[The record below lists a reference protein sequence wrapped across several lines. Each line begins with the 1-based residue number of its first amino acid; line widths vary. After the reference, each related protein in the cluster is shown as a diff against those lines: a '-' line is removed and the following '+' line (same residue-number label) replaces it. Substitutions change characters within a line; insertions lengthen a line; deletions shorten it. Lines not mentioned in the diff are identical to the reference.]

1 MNDQD
6 TGLLVLHF
14 GGPQN
19 VSEVEPFLYQ
29 LFSDK
34 DCIKLPL
41 SAVLQKPFATT
52 ISRRRAPE
60 TAAQYGEI
68 GGGSPLVSRT
78 FEQVAALRQALLR
91 DGIDIPI
98 AVGMR
103 YTPPFIEQAVRELK
117 EQNVKKIIV
126 LALYPHYSI
135 ATSGSAFNEAV
146 RSIDALSYHDARI
159 VVVPAW
165 PTEPDYI
172 AAMVDLLRRGLARFP
187 DGAPVHVLFSA
198 HGLPTSYV
206 KDGDP
211 YPNHIQQTIAAVMR
225 FFEPSAPTYTLAY
238 QSRVGPTRWLS
249 PSTDDELIRLGCAD
263 VRNLLVVPV
272 SFVCDHIETLYEI
285 AVTYRTLAE
294 TWGITQFEQTEA
306 LNCHPLFISALK
318 NLVVRALGQAGRR
331 CVRCLLPRPPLIEY
345 EKKCVDCGFR
355 EPEFV
360 KWQIRCQGEGTGVVA
375 GEE

>member
-1 MNDQD
+1 MNVQD

-41 SAVLQKPFATT
+41 SPVLQKPFAKT
-52 ISRRRAPE
+52 ISKRRAPE
-60 TAAQYGEI
+60 TAAQYAEI

-78 FEQVAALRQALLR
+78 FEQVDALRQMLLKE
-91 DGIDIPI
+91 GITLPI

-117 EQNVKKIIV
+117 EKKVKKIIM

-146 RSIDALSYHDARI
+146 RAIDALSYHDVRI
-159 VVVPAW
+159 TVVPAW

-172 AAMVDLLRRGLARFP
+172 WAMADLLRRGLSRFP
-187 DGAPVHVLFSA
+187 TGADVHVLFSA

-211 YPNHIQQTIAAVMR
+211 YPNHIQQTIAAVMQILG
-225 FFEPSAPTYTLAY
+225 PATPTYTLAY
-238 QSRVGPTRWLS
+238 QSRVGPARWLS
-249 PSTDDELIRLGCAD
+249 PSTDDELIRLGCAG

-285 AVTYRTLAE
+285 AVTYRTLAQ
-294 TWGITQFEQTEA
+294 TWGIDRFEQTDA
-306 LNCHPLFISALK
+306 LNCHPQFISALK
-318 NLVVRALGQAGRR
+318 NIVIRALNQAGRR
-331 CVRCLLPRPPLIEY
+331 CVRCLLPRPPLIEFQ
-345 EKKCVDCGFR
+345 KKCVDCGFR

-360 KWQIRCQGEGTGVVA
+360 KWQIRYQGEGA
-375 GEE
+375 GAIAGKE